1 MRHVKQHV
9 IFYMDAPCKRSFYML
24 LKETVQGGRR
34 GVDAAVA
41 ACGGRGCVWATY
53 AHTLAVVGGGRRWR
67 LCVPTT
73 LPSLRG
79 AVASSNVAA
88 AVAACG
94 GRVYVWA
101 RWAHPRAAP
110 AAVGGGGGSAC
121 PRLPARPHPRLY
133 LPNATHDA
141 TLRCATLRYAAA
153 RRRLL
158 VVARC
163 CCSALAPAA
172 AAPVELAGKLRLLPR
187 LALPLPLASP
197 IPLLRLLAAATRAA
211 RCCAACPHPFKI

>member
-1 MRHVKQHV
+1 MRATPHT
-9 IFYMDAPCKRSFYML
+9 RWS
-24 LKETVQGGRR
+24 
-34 GVDAAVA
+34 AVA
-41 ACGGRGCVWATY
+41 AV
-53 AHTLAVVGGGRRWR
+53 LA
-67 LCVPTT
+67 LNPT
-73 LPSLRG
+73 LPTRHRRIVALQRRRRRRRLR
-79 AVASSNVAA
+79 
-88 AVAACG
+88 C
-94 GRVYVWA
+94 VWA
-101 RWAHPRAAP
+101 RWARPLAAP

-121 PRLPARPHPRLY
+121 PRLPARPRPRLY

-158 VVARC
+158 VFARC

-197 IPLLRLLAAATRAA
+197 IPLLRLLAAARAA
-211 RCCAACPHPFKI
+211 RCCPWRSVRRALKCRHLRATDGNLASPDTLASQTADFLFRWHGSTDCSRGSMLCYS